1 MRSTFRFRSRISDSQ
16 LAKPFSTAPRRLP
29 SRQAA
34 PLIARTRVIPIV
46 PMAMM
51 MAVASVAVL
60 LVG

>member
-1 MRSTFRFRSRISDSQ
+1 MRSTFRFSSRISDSQ
-16 LAKPFSTAPRRLP
+16 PAKPFSTAPSRLP

-34 PLIARTRVIPIV
+34 PLMARTSVEPTVIMV
-46 PMAMM
+46 MM